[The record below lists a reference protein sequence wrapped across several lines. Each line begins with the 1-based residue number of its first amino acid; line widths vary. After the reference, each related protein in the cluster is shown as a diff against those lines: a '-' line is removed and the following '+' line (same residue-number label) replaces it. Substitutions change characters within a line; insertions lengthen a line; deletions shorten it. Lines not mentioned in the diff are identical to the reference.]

1 MKNKE
6 KNQKANFNLSLLK
19 DSDYNVITYQTGL
32 ILKEERLRAIGSL
45 IKEFFKDSKEKFD
58 LKVEHIQNNYSKKNK
73 KRIPEHNFFEWLL
86 KKEEAFWEQEFMNLK
101 ISDKIYFEISFEVMD
116 ESYIEN
122 EQLFPEIQACFTVK
136 IWAPPFLLSG
146 RTTTFWG
153 IIRSV
158 LIKKS
163 NYNKKTEW
171 CSLVRLDCPATKLY
185 IEFQDGEVEETNI
198 WDNNY
203 GH

>member
-6 KNQKANFNLSLLK
+6 KNQKANINPSILK
-19 DSDYNVITYQTGL
+19 DRDYFVITYQTGL

-58 LKVEHIQNNYSKKNK
+58 LKVAYIQNNYSKKNK

-122 EQLFPEIQACFTVK
+122 EQLFPEIEACFTVK
-136 IWAPPFLLSG
+136 IWATPVLLSG
-146 RTTTFWG
+146 LINFWAIMG
-153 IIRSV
+153 SV
-158 LIKKS
+158 LRKKS
-163 NYNKKTEW
+163 DYNKKTEW
-171 CSLVRLDCPATKLY
+171 CSLVRLDKPASKKY
-185 IEFQDGEVEETNI
+185 IEYQEGEVEETNL
-198 WDNNY
+198 W
-203 GH
+203 